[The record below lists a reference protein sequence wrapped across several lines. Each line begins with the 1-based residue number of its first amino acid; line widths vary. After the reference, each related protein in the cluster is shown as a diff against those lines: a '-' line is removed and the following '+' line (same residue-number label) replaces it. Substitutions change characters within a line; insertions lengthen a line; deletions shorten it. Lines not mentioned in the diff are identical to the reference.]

1 MVKFLRFAGF
11 AQQAPWFVSKWP
23 KKDIFWIYMVHD
35 DDDDDDDGDDDDDV
49 VKEESFKKCQQWKL

>member
-1 MVKFLRFAGF
+1 MVKVLRFAGF

-23 KKDIFWIYMVHD
+23 KRDIFWIYMVND
-35 DDDDDDDGDDDDDV
+35 DDDDDV